1 MYATNVR
8 ELKKNPSLALR
19 HAREAPVL
27 VLKGDVPD
35 ALLIHLDTTLSETSS
50 GLRPA
55 LAASLFRDGLMSLG
69 KATRLSGLTM
79 SAFIKHLGSLGIEI
93 ARPDETTAHE
103 VQDLSA
109 WLS

>member
-27 VLKGDVPD
+27 VLKGDEPD
-35 ALLIHLDTTLSETSS
+35 ALLVHLDKTLSDTTT

-69 KATRLSGLTM
+69 KATRISGLSM

-103 VQDLSA
+103 TQDLSA

>member
-27 VLKGDVPD
+27 VLKGDQPD
-35 ALLIHLDTTLSETSS
+35 SLLVHLDETLKGTEA

-55 LAASLFRDGLMSLG
+55 LAASLYREGVMSLG
-69 KATRLSGLTM
+69 KATRLSGLPMTD
-79 SAFIKHLGSLGIEI
+79 FIRHLGHLGIEI
-93 ARPDETTAHE
+93 AGVDETTPHE
-103 VQDLSA
+103 AKDLSA